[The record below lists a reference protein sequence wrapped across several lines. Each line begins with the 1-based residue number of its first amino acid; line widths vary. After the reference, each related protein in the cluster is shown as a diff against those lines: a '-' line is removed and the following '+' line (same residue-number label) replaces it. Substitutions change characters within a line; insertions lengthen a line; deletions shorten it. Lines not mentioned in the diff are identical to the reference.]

1 MMASLQI
8 CTATAL
14 ILAAPL
20 SHAGTNED
28 LTRYALVVYGQQ
40 RFGSGVA
47 ISEHR
52 VVTSCHT
59 LQGARRVGVAN
70 RDMSIKRIAERG
82 MAMPGRDVCLLHF
95 ESPHGFPVPPIGT
108 VASAVSGGVVTAVG
122 YSNGQ
127 LSAVT
132 GPLLGTQGVTGSGA
146 IINSD
151 TPVSPGASGGG
162 LFNGEGEL
170 VGIITYIA
178 NDRQGRR
185 VGNYSAPIDW
195 AIELSH
201 LQPYAVWAL
210 YQGGEFWRSQH

>member
-1 MMASLQI
+1 MTSLKMS
-8 CTATAL
+8 AL
-14 ILAAPL
+14 TVLLLTAPL
-20 SHAGTNED
+20 SHAGANDD
-28 LTRYALVVYGQQ
+28 LSRYVLAVYGQQ
-40 RFGSGVA
+40 HFGSAVA
-47 ISEHR
+47 ISEYR
-52 VVTSCHT
+52 VATSCHT

-70 RDMSIKRIAERG
+70 REMSIKRVTERG
-82 MAMPGRDVCLLHF
+82 MAIPGRDVCLLHF
-95 ESPHGFPVPPIGT
+95 DHPHGFPVPAIGSA
-108 VASAVSGGVVTAVG
+108 ASAVSGGVLTAIG

-132 GPLLGTQGVTGSGA
+132 GPLIDTLGVAGSGA

-162 LFNGEGEL
+162 LFNAEGEL

-195 AIELSH
+195 AIELNH